1 MGTPYVREAVEDWLA
16 YIGTERQL
24 AAKTSEAYERDF
36 RQFLAFLASHLNR
49 LPDMQQLL
57 ALQARDVRAFLAS
70 RRSEGVGSRSLAR
83 TLSALRMFYK
93 FLERRGY
100 GKNDAIRAVALPKLP
115 HSVPK
120 PLTAPKATALVD
132 GADIVSPDQPEW
144 IIARDTAV
152 LALLYGSG
160 LRISEALSLKRKDA
174 PVEGPR
180 HAARDGQGQQDTRRA
195 GAADRARGGR
205 ALSQALP
212 DAPRVRRSAL
222 RRRAW
227 QAASPRIIQLKIARA
242 RAVLGLPET
251 ATPHALRHSFAT
263 HLLGAGADLR
273 AIQELLG
280 HASLSTTQGYTEV
293 DREHLL
299 KTYESAHP
307 RAIRGLRRLAPTP
320 YLTPVKA
327 GPAAPA
333 IVSYSLTFQHF
344 FALADC
350 STDQSVIILD

>member
-1 MGTPYVREAVEDWLA
+1 MSDLAEEASHPRYMGSPYVREAVEDWLA
-16 YIGTERQL
+16 YIGIERQL
-24 AAKTSEAYERDF
+24 AAKTSEAYERDVS
-36 RQFLAFLASHLNR
+36 QFLAFLAVHFNR
-49 LPDMQQLL
+49 LPDMPHLL
-57 ALQARDVRAFLAS
+57 AMQARDVRAFLAA
-70 RRSEGVGSRSLAR
+70 RRSEGVGSRSLSR

-132 GADIVSPDQPEW
+132 GADIASADQPEW
-144 IIARDTAV
+144 VIVRDTAV

-174 PVEGPR
+174 PIKGRDMLRVTGKGSKTRVVPVLPIAREAVEAYLKLCPMGLGSEDPLFV
-180 HAARDGQGQQDTRRA
+180 GVQGKQ
-195 GAADRARGGR
+195 
-205 ALSQALP
+205 L
-212 DAPRVRRSAL
+212 
-222 RRRAW
+222 
-227 QAASPRIIQLKIARA
+227 SPRIIQLRIAKA

-273 AIQELLG
+273 SIQELLG

-299 KTYESAHP
+299 KTYQSAHP
-307 RAIRGLRRLAPTP
+307 RA
-320 YLTPVKA
+320 
-327 GPAAPA
+327 
-333 IVSYSLTFQHF
+333 
-344 FALADC
+344 
-350 STDQSVIILD
+350 

>member
-1 MGTPYVREAVEDWLA
+1 MGSPYVREAVESWLA

-24 AAKTSEAYERDF
+24 AAKTSEAYARDVS
-36 RQFLAFLASHLNR
+36 QFLAFLAVHFNR
-49 LPDMQQLL
+49 LPDMPQLL
-57 ALQARDVRAFLAS
+57 ALQARDVRAFLAA
-70 RRSEGVGSRSLAR
+70 RRGEGVGSRSLSR

-132 GADIVSPDQPEW
+132 GADIAAADQPEW
-144 IIARDTAV
+144 IVVRDTAV

-160 LRISEALSLKRKDA
+160 SEALSLKRKDA
-174 PVEGPR
+174 PTKGRDMLRVTGKGSKTRVVPVLPIAREAVELYLKLCPMR
-180 HAARDGQGQQDTRRA
+180 QGSDDPLFV
-195 GAADRARGGR
+195 GAHGKQ
-205 ALSQALP
+205 L
-212 DAPRVRRSAL
+212 
-222 RRRAW
+222 
-227 QAASPRIIQLKIARA
+227 SPRIIQLRIARA

-273 AIQELLG
+273 SIQELLG

-299 KTYESAHP
+299 KTYQSAHP
-307 RAIRGLRRLAPTP
+307 RA
-320 YLTPVKA
+320 
-327 GPAAPA
+327 
-333 IVSYSLTFQHF
+333 
-344 FALADC
+344 
-350 STDQSVIILD
+350 

>member
-1 MGTPYVREAVEDWLA
+1 MSDLAEEASHPRYMGSPYVREAVEDWLA

-24 AAKTSEAYERDF
+24 AAKTSEAYERDVS
-36 RQFLAFLASHLNR
+36 QFLAFLAVHFNR
-49 LPDMQQLL
+49 LPDMPHLL
-57 ALQARDVRAFLAS
+57 ALQARDVRAFLAA
-70 RRSEGVGSRSLAR
+70 RRSEGVGSRSLSR

-132 GADIVSPDQPEW
+132 GADIASADQPEW
-144 IIARDTAV
+144 IIVRDTAV

-174 PVEGPR
+174 PIKGRDMLRVTGKGSKTRVVPVLPIAREAVEAYLKLCPMGLGSEDPLFV
-180 HAARDGQGQQDTRRA
+180 GVQGKQ
-195 GAADRARGGR
+195 
-205 ALSQALP
+205 L
-212 DAPRVRRSAL
+212 
-222 RRRAW
+222 
-227 QAASPRIIQLKIARA
+227 SPRIIQLRIAKA

-273 AIQELLG
+273 SIQELLG

-299 KTYESAHP
+299 KTYQSAHP
-307 RAIRGLRRLAPTP
+307 RA
-320 YLTPVKA
+320 
-327 GPAAPA
+327 
-333 IVSYSLTFQHF
+333 
-344 FALADC
+344 
-350 STDQSVIILD
+350 

>member
-1 MGTPYVREAVEDWLA
+1 MGTPYVREAAEDWLA
-16 YIGTERQL
+16 YLGTERQL
-24 AAKTSEAYERDF
+24 AAKTAEAYERDLK
-36 RQFLAFLASHLNR
+36 QFLAFLATHLNR
-49 LPDMQQLL
+49 LPDMPQLL
-57 ALQARDVRAFLAS
+57 SLKPRDVRAFLAS
-70 RRSEGVGSRSLAR
+70 RRGEGVGSRSLSR

-132 GADIVSPDQPEW
+132 GADIAAPDAPEW

-174 PVEGPR
+174 PLKGRDMLRVTGKGSKTRVVPVLPIAREAVELYLKLCPMRLGSDDPLFV
-180 HAARDGQGQQDTRRA
+180 
-195 GAADRARGGR
+195 GAHGKQ
-205 ALSQALP
+205 L
-212 DAPRVRRSAL
+212 
-222 RRRAW
+222 
-227 QAASPRIIQLKIARA
+227 SPRIIQLKIAKA
-242 RAVLGLPET
+242 RAVLGLPDT

-299 KTYESAHP
+299 KTYASAHP
-307 RAIRGLRRLAPTP
+307 RA
-320 YLTPVKA
+320 
-327 GPAAPA
+327 
-333 IVSYSLTFQHF
+333 
-344 FALADC
+344 
-350 STDQSVIILD
+350 